1 MAGSAPCRRPGR
13 REELAVV
20 ACATTLGVMSQEQVP
35 GGEPLLAALLAA
47 LTEAEALLRERGDTH
62 WADWLERDRARIAR
76 GDAYGLDHVKQAFGG
91 MGSINDDYPPDD
103 DEIGARLGK
112 IYVLA
117 AQLLAQRQHSG
128 GRAVM

>member
-1 MAGSAPCRRPGR
+1 
-13 REELAVV
+13 
-20 ACATTLGVMSQEQVP
+20 MSQEQVP

-47 LTEAEALLRERGDTH
+47 LTEAEALLRQRGDTH
-62 WADWLERDRARIAR
+62 WVDWLERDRLRIAR
-76 GDAYGLDHVKQAFGG
+76 GDAYGLDHVKRAFGG
-91 MGSINDDYPPDD
+91 MGSINDDYPPDG

-117 AQLLAQRQHSG
+117 AQLLADRQQTG